1 MLQSLHIKDFI
12 LIEKLELDFNEGFCA
27 ITGETGAGKSI
38 LLDAILF
45 CLGEKFSGNP
55 IRPSAESC
63 LVTLVFTATKILDN
77 YLQEIGVD
85 KADVLI
91 IKCSQNT
98 LGRKK
103 FFINDQIVTTKLV
116 QNLFDY
122 LLELHGQHNH
132 TMLLHVASHQFI
144 LDEFG
149 KLGDLKKEVALS
161 YFNWQ
166 ETEKKIKEIATRKEQ
181 IDKDIDYLKHVCA
194 ELELAQV
201 KKGEEQE
208 LADIKRKLQSCEKE
222 KQLIQSVLAEI
233 QESSIERI
241 IGKAQRSI
249 SNSVNNNEF
258 LEKVSSNLELAY
270 DKIEDAKTTL
280 QQILRDLYKEEF
292 SIEEIEERLYEI
304 RTLARKHSVDA
315 DSLVDLFEK
324 SQTELLS
331 LENNVQMNSEIE
343 CQLESL
349 KQHYFILAQ
358 NLSAQRKKIVTEL
371 EKKVMQELST
381 LDMKKAIFVVEIES
395 DPNFASTNGMDKV
408 RFVASTNPGM
418 SLSPID
424 KIASGGELSRF
435 MLAFRVALFDK
446 APKHTVIFDEIDV
459 GISGSVA
466 DSIGLRL
473 KLLSSAVQIIVITH
487 QPQVAGK
494 ADQHILVEKTQ
505 HDLHT
510 VVEIR
515 TLDEEAR
522 SYELAR
528 MISGKEITETGLKAA
543 KELITLV

>member
-55 IRPSAESC
+55 VRPSAESC
-63 LVTLVFTATKILDN
+63 WVTLVFTASKILDN

-91 IKCSQNT
+91 IKCTQNT

-103 FFINDQIVTTKLV
+103 FFINDQIVTAKLV
-116 QNLFDY
+116 QSLFDY

-132 TMLLHVASHQFI
+132 TMLLHGASHQFI

-149 KLGDLKKEVALS
+149 RLGDLKKQVAAS
-161 YFNWQ
+161 YSNWQ
-166 ETEKKIKEIATRKEQ
+166 ETEKKIKEIATRKDQ
-181 IDKDIDYLKHVCA
+181 VDKEIDYLKHVCA

-208 LADIKRKLQSCEKE
+208 LADIKRKLQSYEKE

-249 SNSVNNNEF
+249 SNSANNEL

-280 QQILRDLYKEEF
+280 QQILRDLDKEEF

-304 RTLARKHSVDA
+304 RTLARKHSSDA
-315 DSLVDLFEK
+315 DSLVDLLEK
-324 SQTELLS
+324 SQTKLLS

-343 CQLESL
+343 CQLESF
-349 KQHYFILAQ
+349 KQNYFTLAQ
-358 NLSAQRKKIVTEL
+358 NLSAHRKKIVMEL

-395 DPNFASTNGMDKV
+395 DPNFASANGMDKV

-446 APKHTVIFDEIDV
+446 APKQTVIFDEIDI

-466 DSIGLRL
+466 DSMGLRL

-515 TLDEEAR
+515 TLEEEAR

-528 MISGKEITETGLKAA
+528 MISGKKITETGLKAA

>member
-55 IRPSAESC
+55 VRPSAESC
-63 LVTLVFTATKILDN
+63 WVTLVFTASKILDN

-91 IKCSQNT
+91 IKCTQNT

-103 FFINDQIVTTKLV
+103 FFINDQIVTAKLV
-116 QNLFDY
+116 QSLFDY

-132 TMLLHVASHQFI
+132 TMLLHGASHQFI

-149 KLGDLKKEVALS
+149 RLGDLKKQVAVS
-161 YFNWQ
+161 YSNWQ
-166 ETEKKIKEIATRKEQ
+166 ETEKKIKEIATRKDQ
-181 IDKDIDYLKHVCA
+181 VDKEIDYLKHVCA

-208 LADIKRKLQSCEKE
+208 LADIKRKLQSYEKE

-249 SNSVNNNEF
+249 SNSANNEL

-280 QQILRDLYKEEF
+280 QQILRDLDKEEF

-304 RTLARKHSVDA
+304 RTLARKHSSDA
-315 DSLVDLFEK
+315 DSLVDLLEK
-324 SQTELLS
+324 SQTKLLS

-343 CQLESL
+343 CQLESF
-349 KQHYFILAQ
+349 KQNYFTLAQ
-358 NLSAQRKKIVTEL
+358 NLSAHRKKIVMEL

-395 DPNFASTNGMDKV
+395 DPNFASANGMDKV

-446 APKHTVIFDEIDV
+446 APKQTVIFDEIDI

-466 DSIGLRL
+466 DSMGLRL

-515 TLDEEAR
+515 TLEEEAR

-528 MISGKEITETGLKAA
+528 MISGKKITETGLKAA

>member
-55 IRPSAESC
+55 VRPSAESC
-63 LVTLVFTATKILDN
+63 WVTLVFTASKILDN

-103 FFINDQIVTTKLV
+103 FFINDQIVTAKLV
-116 QNLFDY
+116 QSLFDY

-132 TMLLHVASHQFI
+132 TILLHGASHQFI

-149 KLGDLKKEVALS
+149 RLGDLKKQVAAS
-161 YFNWQ
+161 YSNWQ
-166 ETEKKIKEIATRKEQ
+166 ETEKKIKEIATRKDQ
-181 IDKDIDYLKHVCA
+181 VDKEIDYLKHVCA

-208 LADIKRKLQSCEKE
+208 LADIKRKLQSYEKE

-233 QESSIERI
+233 HESSIERI

-249 SNSVNNNEF
+249 SNSANNEL

-280 QQILRDLYKEEF
+280 QQILRDLDKEEF

-304 RTLARKHSVDA
+304 RTLARKHSSDA
-315 DSLVDLFEK
+315 DSLVDLLEK

-343 CQLESL
+343 CQLESF
-349 KQHYFILAQ
+349 KQNYFTLAQ
-358 NLSAQRKKIVTEL
+358 NLSAHRKKIVTEL

-395 DPNFASTNGMDKV
+395 DPNFASANGMDKV

-446 APKHTVIFDEIDV
+446 APKQTVIFDEIDV

-466 DSIGLRL
+466 DSMGLRL

-515 TLDEEAR
+515 TLEEEAR

-528 MISGKEITETGLKAA
+528 MISGKKITETGLKAA

>member
-63 LVTLVFTATKILDN
+63 SITLVFTATKILDN
-77 YLQEIGVD
+77 YLQEIGID
-85 KADVLI
+85 NADVLI

-103 FFINDQIVTTKLV
+103 FFINDQIVTAKLV

-132 TMLLHVASHQFI
+132 TMLLHGASHQFI

-149 KLGDLKKEVALS
+149 KLGDLKKQVAVS
-161 YFNWQ
+161 YSNWQ
-166 ETEKKIKEIATRKEQ
+166 ETEKKIKEIATRKDQ
-181 IDKDIDYLKHVCA
+181 VDKEIDYLKHVCA

-208 LADIKRKLQSCEKE
+208 LADIKRKLQSYEKE

-249 SNSVNNNEF
+249 SNSVNNEL

-280 QQILRDLYKEEF
+280 QQILRDLDKEEF

-304 RTLARKHSVDA
+304 RTLARKHSADA
-315 DSLVDLFEK
+315 DSLVDLLEK
-324 SQTELLS
+324 SQTELLT

-343 CQLESL
+343 CQLESF
-349 KQHYFILAQ
+349 KQNYFTLAQ
-358 NLSAQRKKIVTEL
+358 SLSAQRKKIVTEL
-371 EKKVMQELST
+371 EEKVMQELST
-381 LDMKKAIFVVEIES
+381 LEMKKAMFVVEIES
-395 DPNFASTNGMDKV
+395 DPNFASTNGIDKV

-446 APKHTVIFDEIDV
+446 APKQTVIFDEIDV

-466 DSIGLRL
+466 DSMGLRL

-515 TLDEEAR
+515 TLEEEAR

-528 MISGKEITETGLKAA
+528 MISGKEITKTGLKAA
-543 KELITLV
+543 KELIT

>member
-55 IRPSAESC
+55 VRPSAESC
-63 LVTLVFTATKILDN
+63 WVTLVFTASKILDN

-91 IKCSQNT
+91 IKCTQNT

-103 FFINDQIVTTKLV
+103 FFINDQIVTAKLV
-116 QNLFDY
+116 QSLFDY

-132 TMLLHVASHQFI
+132 TMLLHGASHQFI

-149 KLGDLKKEVALS
+149 RLGDLKKQVAVS
-161 YFNWQ
+161 YSNWQ
-166 ETEKKIKEIATRKEQ
+166 ETEKKIKEIATRKDQ
-181 IDKDIDYLKHVCA
+181 VDKEIDYLKHVCA

-208 LADIKRKLQSCEKE
+208 LADIKRKLQSYEKE

-249 SNSVNNNEF
+249 SNSANNEL

-280 QQILRDLYKEEF
+280 QQILRDLDKEEF

-304 RTLARKHSVDA
+304 RTLARKHSSDA
-315 DSLVDLFEK
+315 DSLVDLLEK

-343 CQLESL
+343 CQLESF
-349 KQHYFILAQ
+349 KQNYFTLAQ
-358 NLSAQRKKIVTEL
+358 NLSAHRKKIVMEL

-395 DPNFASTNGMDKV
+395 DPNFASANGMDKV

-446 APKHTVIFDEIDV
+446 APKQTVIFDEIDV

-466 DSIGLRL
+466 DSMGLRL

-515 TLDEEAR
+515 TLEEEAR

-528 MISGKEITETGLKAA
+528 MISGKKITETGLKAA

>member
-38 LLDAILF
+38 LLDSILF
-45 CLGEKFSGNP
+45 CLGGRFPGNP
-55 IRPSAESC
+55 VRPSAESC
-63 LVTLVFTATKILDN
+63 CVTLVFTASEILDN
-77 YLQEIGVD
+77 YLREIGID
-85 KADVLI
+85 STEVLI

-103 FFINDQIVTTKLV
+103 FFINDQIVTVKLV

-132 TMLLHVASHQFI
+132 TMLLNVASHQFI

-149 KLGDLKKEVALS
+149 KLGDLKTEVAIS
-161 YFNWQ
+161 YSNWQ
-166 ETEKKIKEIATRKEQ
+166 ETQKKIKEIATRKGQ

-194 ELELAQV
+194 ELELAGV
-201 KKGEEQE
+201 KKGEERE

-222 KQLIQSVLAEI
+222 KELIQSVLTEI

-249 SNSVNNNEF
+249 TNSVNNEL

-280 QQILRDLYKEEF
+280 QQILRDIDQEEF

-304 RTLARKHSVDA
+304 RTLARKHSTDA
-315 DSLVDLFEK
+315 DNLVDFLEK
-324 SQTELLS
+324 SQAELLN
-331 LENNVQMNSEIE
+331 LENNVQVNSQIE
-343 CQLESL
+343 RQLEVH
-349 KQHYFILAQ
+349 KAKYFTMAQ
-358 NLSAQRKKIVTEL
+358 NLSTQRKKIVTDL

-381 LDMKKAIFVVEIES
+381 LDMKKAIFVVEIVS
-395 DPNFASTNGMDKV
+395 DPNFASSNGMDKV

-418 SLSPID
+418 DLSPID

-435 MLAFRVALFDK
+435 MLALRVALFDK
-446 APKHTVIFDEIDV
+446 APKQTVIFDEIDV

-466 DSIGLRL
+466 DSMGLRL

-487 QPQVAGK
+487 QPQIAGK

-505 HDLHT
+505 HNLHT
-510 VVEIR
+510 VVEIK
-515 TLDEEAR
+515 TLEDEAR

-543 KELITLV
+543 KELITL

>member
-55 IRPSAESC
+55 VRPSAESC
-63 LVTLVFTATKILDN
+63 WVTLVFTASKILDS

-91 IKCSQNT
+91 IKCTQNT

-103 FFINDQIVTTKLV
+103 FFINDQIVTAKLV
-116 QNLFDY
+116 QSLFDY

-132 TMLLHVASHQFI
+132 TMLLHGASHQFI

-149 KLGDLKKEVALS
+149 RLGDLKKQVAAS
-161 YFNWQ
+161 YSNWQ
-166 ETEKKIKEIATRKEQ
+166 ETEKKIKEIATRKDQ
-181 IDKDIDYLKHVCA
+181 VDKEIDYLKHVCA

-208 LADIKRKLQSCEKE
+208 LADIKRKLQSYEKE
-222 KQLIQSVLAEI
+222 KQLIQSVLSEI

-249 SNSVNNNEF
+249 SNSANNEL

-280 QQILRDLYKEEF
+280 QQILRDLDKEEF

-304 RTLARKHSVDA
+304 RTLARKHSSDA
-315 DSLVDLFEK
+315 DSLVDLLEK

-343 CQLESL
+343 CQLESF
-349 KQHYFILAQ
+349 KQNYFTLAQ
-358 NLSAQRKKIVTEL
+358 NLSAHRKKIVMEL

-395 DPNFASTNGMDKV
+395 DPNFASANGMDKV

-446 APKHTVIFDEIDV
+446 APKQTVIFDEIDV

-466 DSIGLRL
+466 DSMGLRL

-494 ADQHILVEKTQ
+494 ANQHILVEKTQ

-515 TLDEEAR
+515 TLEEEGR

-528 MISGKEITETGLKAA
+528 MISGKKITETGLKAA
-543 KELITLV
+543 KELITSV

>member
-1 MLQSLHIKDFI
+1 
-12 LIEKLELDFNEGFCA
+12 
-27 ITGETGAGKSI
+27 
-38 LLDAILF
+38 
-45 CLGEKFSGNP
+45 
-55 IRPSAESC
+55 
-63 LVTLVFTATKILDN
+63 
-77 YLQEIGVD
+77 
-85 KADVLI
+85 
-91 IKCSQNT
+91 
-98 LGRKK
+98 
-103 FFINDQIVTTKLV
+103 
-116 QNLFDY
+116 
-122 LLELHGQHNH
+122 
-132 TMLLHVASHQFI
+132 MLLHGASHQFI

-149 KLGDLKKEVALS
+149 RLGDLKKQVAAS
-161 YFNWQ
+161 YSNWQ
-166 ETEKKIKEIATRKEQ
+166 ETEKKIKEIATRKDQ
-181 IDKDIDYLKHVCA
+181 VDKEIDYLKHVCA

-208 LADIKRKLQSCEKE
+208 LADIKRKLQSYEKE

-233 QESSIERI
+233 HESSIERI

-249 SNSVNNNEF
+249 SNSANNEL

-280 QQILRDLYKEEF
+280 QQILRDLDKEEF

-304 RTLARKHSVDA
+304 RTLARKHSSDA
-315 DSLVDLFEK
+315 DSLVDLLEK

-343 CQLESL
+343 CQLESF
-349 KQHYFILAQ
+349 KQNYFTLAQ
-358 NLSAQRKKIVTEL
+358 NLSAHRKKIVMEL

-395 DPNFASTNGMDKV
+395 DPNFASANGMDKV

-446 APKHTVIFDEIDV
+446 APKQTVIFDEIDV

-466 DSIGLRL
+466 DSMGLRL

-515 TLDEEAR
+515 TLEEEAR

-528 MISGKEITETGLKAA
+528 MISGKKITETGLKAA

>member
-55 IRPSAESC
+55 VRPSAESC
-63 LVTLVFTATKILDN
+63 WVTLVFTASKILDN

-103 FFINDQIVTTKLV
+103 FFINDQIVTAKLV
-116 QNLFDY
+116 QSLFDY

-132 TMLLHVASHQFI
+132 TMLLHGASHQFI

-149 KLGDLKKEVALS
+149 RLGDLKKQVAAS
-161 YFNWQ
+161 YSNWQ
-166 ETEKKIKEIATRKEQ
+166 ETEKKIKEIATRKDQ
-181 IDKDIDYLKHVCA
+181 VDKEIDYLKHVCA

-208 LADIKRKLQSCEKE
+208 LADIKRKLQSYEKE

-233 QESSIERI
+233 HESSIERI

-249 SNSVNNNEF
+249 SNSANNEL

-280 QQILRDLYKEEF
+280 QQILRDLDKEEF

-304 RTLARKHSVDA
+304 RTLARKHSSDA
-315 DSLVDLFEK
+315 DSLVDLLEK

-343 CQLESL
+343 CQLESF
-349 KQHYFILAQ
+349 KQNYFTLAQ
-358 NLSAQRKKIVTEL
+358 NLSAHRKKIVMEL

-395 DPNFASTNGMDKV
+395 DPNFASANGMDKV

-446 APKHTVIFDEIDV
+446 APKQTVIFDEIDV

-466 DSIGLRL
+466 DSMGLRL

-515 TLDEEAR
+515 TLEEEAR

-528 MISGKEITETGLKAA
+528 MISGKKITETGLKAA